1 MARIMLRWSVLSFTV
16 ASLALAVYWFVS
28 ITSNA
33 GDFSLRFEQR
43 RNGRPVVDVVAE
55 RGEVVLCDDAGN
67 AEVIQAV
74 DKSILI
80 GPKVKR
86 DIGWRLPGLTFR
98 YIRFESGFLVWAL
111 HLSQLLLLVG
121 TAVVAG
127 FCLRRLKLRPRLNAE
142 ASGVP
147 S

>member
-1 MARIMLRWSVLSFTV
+1 MARITLRWSILSLTV
-16 ASLALAVYWFVS
+16 ASLVLAVYWLVS

-33 GDFSLRFEQR
+33 GDFSLRFER
-43 RNGRPVVDVVAE
+43 RGGRPLVQVVAK
-55 RGEVVLCDDAGN
+55 RGEVVLCDNPFN

-86 DIGWRLPGLTFR
+86 DIGWRLPGFTFR

-127 FCLRRLKLRPRLNAE
+127 FCLRRLKMGPRLNA
-142 ASGVP
+142 ATSGI
-147 S
+147 SS